1 MRLQFESPRWAIESC
16 LYRLV
21 VSNQLFIRH
30 GPFECKRISWSRFS
44 QFFFLSFSS
53 LFYLAF
59 FRHGSMNR
67 EGSEIRIA
75 SFRICMGSRGINN
88 ILPNTSMKHRLEM
101 LSMHYAC
108 FLPKHLCAT
117 VSLLNSFRE
126 IHIYSSNILVVT
138 RLHD

>member
-21 VSNQLFIRH
+21 VSYQLFIRH
-30 GPFECKRISWSRFS
+30 DPFECKRISWSRFPQS
-44 QFFFLSFSS
+44 FFLSFSS

-75 SFRICMGSRGINN
+75 SFRICIGSRGINN

-108 FLPKHLCAT
+108 FLPKHLCAI

-138 RLHD
+138 R